1 MVTKKEVEFV
11 SEDESESEPQP
22 APKTQPKVSQ
32 TFHPQTLYET

>member
-32 TFHPQTLYET
+32 TFHP